1 MYDLN
6 RFHPIQMENLI
17 RLGRDWD
24 GGYVVSDEQIQ
35 KTETLLSFGINDDWS
50 FEIDFE
56 QIKHIKMLAFDY
68 SVSLKSIL
76 EKFRDCIG
84 LIVGGLLA
92 LRNC

>member
-6 RFHPIQMENLI
+6 RFHPIQMDNLI

-24 GGYVVSDEQIQ
+24 GGYVVSKDQIE

-56 QIKHIKMLAFDY
+56 K
-68 SVSLKSIL
+68 
-76 EKFRDCIG
+76 
-84 LIVGGLLA
+84 
-92 LRNC
+92 RNI